1 VIDYSNRSPA
11 AALIYAV
18 HCIARGYIRTDL
30 IIFAEYYLP
39 YKALIDVRVECG
51 PGNELHE
58 YECAARYHHVIS

>member
-1 VIDYSNRSPA
+1 MLY
-11 AALIYAV
+11 V

-30 IIFAEYYLP
+30 IIIDLIIITEYYLP

-51 PGNELHE
+51 PGNELHK